1 MKNRANL
8 ALPLVSF
15 SLASLSL
22 LSLASLGAGSVAA
35 GAPRAQGA
43 PAAVSA
49 AVAPS
54 TITLDPIHS
63 MAVFRIQH
71 LGAGFFWGRFN
82 EVAGTARW
90 PLDDSAA
97 PSFDVVVEVKKVDT
111 GSAKLDGNLQGP
123 SFFNEAEFPTIAFK
137 STGATRVGERRY
149 TVTGDLTLRGVTKS
163 IEVDCVVTGIGKGP
177 TGQKVGFECSFALK
191 RSDYGMKWGI
201 DAPKGALG
209 DEVKMIIALEGDV
222 AKE

>member
-1 MKNRANL
+1 MKHRAAL
-8 ALPLVSF
+8 ALSF
-15 SLASLSL
+15 LAF
-22 LSLASLGAGSVAA
+22 ASLGVGSIAA
-35 GAPRAQGA
+35 SAPRAQDA
-43 PAAVSA
+43 PAAASA
-49 AVAPS
+49 ALAPS
-54 TITLDPIHS
+54 TITLDPVHS

-82 EVAGTARW
+82 EVSGTVRW

-97 PSFDVVVEVKKVDT
+97 PSFDVVAEVRKVDT

-123 SFFNEAEFPTIAFK
+123 SFFNEAEFPTISFK
-137 STGATRVGERRY
+137 STGATRKGDRHY

-177 TGQKVGFECSFALK
+177 AGQKVGFECTFALK

-222 AKE
+222 AK

>member
-1 MKNRANL
+1 MKHRAAL
-8 ALPLVSF
+8 AVSV
-15 SLASLSL
+15 
-22 LSLASLGAGSVAA
+22 LSLASFGSLGLAPVA
-35 GAPRAQGA
+35 QDA
-43 PAAVSA
+43 PAPASS

-54 TITLDPIHS
+54 TITLDPVHS

-82 EVAGTARW
+82 ELTGKVEW

-97 PSFDVVVEVKKVDT
+97 PSFEVVAEVSKVDT

-123 SFFNEAEFPTIAFK
+123 SFFNQAEFPTIAFK
-137 STGATRVGERRY
+137 SKSAKRIGERRY

-163 IEVDCVVTGIGKGP
+163 IEVDCTVTGVGKAP
-177 TGQKVGFECSFALK
+177 TGQKVGFECTFTIN

-209 DEVKMIIALEGDV
+209 NEVKMIIALEGDV

>member
-1 MKNRANL
+1 MKNRATI
-8 ALPLVSF
+8 ALPLASLSF
-15 SLASLSL
+15 ASLSL
-22 LSLASLGAGSVAA
+22 LSLASLGAASVAA

-43 PAAVSA
+43 PAAASA

-82 EVAGTARW
+82 EVSGTVRW

-97 PSFDVVVEVKKVDT
+97 PSFDVVAEVKKVDT
-111 GSAKLDGNLQGP
+111 GNAKLDGNLQGP
-123 SFFNEAEFPTIAFK
+123 NFFNEAEFPTIVFK

-149 TVTGDLTLRGVTKS
+149 TVTGNLTLRGVTKP

-177 TGQKVGFECSFALK
+177 TGQKVGFECTFALK

>member
-1 MKNRANL
+1 MKNRATL
-8 ALPLVSF
+8 ALPLASLSF
-15 SLASLSL
+15 ASLSL
-22 LSLASLGAGSVAA
+22 LSLASLGAASVAA

-43 PAAVSA
+43 PAAASA

-54 TITLDPIHS
+54 TITLDPVHS

-82 EVAGTARW
+82 EVAGTVRW

-97 PSFDVVVEVKKVDT
+97 PSFDVVAEVKKVDT

-123 SFFNEAEFPTIAFK
+123 NFFNEAEFPTIAFK

-149 TVTGDLTLRGVTKS
+149 TVTGNLTLRGVTKP

-177 TGQKVGFECSFALK
+177 TGQKVGFECTFALK

>member
-1 MKNRANL
+1 MKHRAAL
-8 ALPLVSF
+8 AFSF
-15 SLASLSL
+15 LAF
-22 LSLASLGAGSVAA
+22 ASLGVGSIAA
-35 GAPRAQGA
+35 SAPRAQDA
-43 PAAVSA
+43 PAAASA
-49 AVAPS
+49 ALAPS
-54 TITLDPIHS
+54 TITLDPVHS

-82 EVAGTARW
+82 EVSGTVRW

-97 PSFDVVVEVKKVDT
+97 PSFDVVAEVRKVDT

-123 SFFNEAEFPTIAFK
+123 SFFNEAEFPTISFK
-137 STGATRVGERRY
+137 STGATRKGDRHY

-177 TGQKVGFECSFALK
+177 AGQKVGFECTFALK

-222 AKE
+222 AK

>member
-1 MKNRANL
+1 MKHRATL
-8 ALPLVSF
+8 ALSF
-15 SLASLSL
+15 LAF
-22 LSLASLGAGSVAA
+22 ASLGVGSIAA
-35 GAPRAQGA
+35 SAPRMQDA
-43 PAAVSA
+43 PAAAPA
-49 AVAPS
+49 ALAPS
-54 TITLDPIHS
+54 TIALDPVHS

-82 EVAGTARW
+82 EVAGTVRW

-177 TGQKVGFECSFALK
+177 TGQKVGFECTFALK

>member
-1 MKNRANL
+1 MKHRAAL
-8 ALPLVSF
+8 ALSF
-15 SLASLSL
+15 LAF
-22 LSLASLGAGSVAA
+22 ASLGVGSIAA
-35 GAPRAQGA
+35 SAPRAQDA
-43 PAAVSA
+43 PAAASA
-49 AVAPS
+49 ALAPS
-54 TITLDPIHS
+54 TITLDPVHS

-82 EVAGTARW
+82 EVSGTVRW

-97 PSFDVVVEVKKVDT
+97 PSFDVVAEVRKVDT

-123 SFFNEAEFPTIAFK
+123 SFFNEAEFPKISFK
-137 STGATRVGERRY
+137 STGATRKGDRHY

-163 IEVDCVVTGIGKGP
+163 VEVDCVVTGIGKGP
-177 TGQKVGFECSFALK
+177 TGQKVGFECTFALK

-222 AKE
+222 AK